1 VPGPAGKAHFSVAR
15 SARPPSLPP
24 S

>member
-1 VPGPAGKAHFSVAR
+1 VPGPAGKVHFSIAR